1 MADQKKAESAAAKQA
16 AEFVGRAVK
25 SFEFLRIPQVIDHP
39 DTGPAQKLL
48 RAAWEAVMN
57 MQFSMLLV
65 RAVGRDLEDKDH
77 RGRVSDSDAD
87 LLRAMI
93 AYAGAGLDASLK
105 QLIRDT
111 VRDLIRTRDDC
122 RKKFLEFTRR
132 HLVAA
137 GTTPSIDIGRLT
149 EVLADDRLPQE
160 VLFEKYEWE
169 LTGDSLQSVEQVER
183 VCGALGITD
192 KELRMR
198 IKEGTLDRMFKGRN
212 QIVHELD
219 LNREG
224 GRTSRSLKDA
234 RVYAV
239 EALSVA
245 QLIINEVAKLLPSKE
260 PTPPT
265 REGAVAASQA
275 RGRPQEV

>member
-1 MADQKKAESAAAKQA
+1 
-16 AEFVGRAVK
+16 
-25 SFEFLRIPQVIDHP
+25 
-39 DTGPAQKLL
+39 
-48 RAAWEAVMN
+48 
-57 MQFSMLLV
+57 V
-65 RAVGRDLEDKDH
+65 RAVTRDLQDKDH

-122 RKKFLEFTRR
+122 RKKFLEFTKRY
-132 HLVAA
+132 LVATGA
-137 GTTPSIDIGRLT
+137 TPSIDIGRLT
-149 EVLADDRLPQE
+149 DVLTDDRVPQE

-169 LTGDSLQSVEQVER
+169 LTGDSLQSVEQVEK
-183 VCGALGITD
+183 VCGALGVSD

-198 IKEGTLDRMFKGRN
+198 IKGGTLDRMFKARN
-212 QIVHELD
+212 EIVHELD
-219 LNREG
+219 LNSEG

-234 RVYAV
+234 RTYAV

-260 PTPPT
+260 PTNEAEPG
-265 REGAVAASQA
+265 GAVPASQGV
-275 RGRPQEV
+275 RGKPRNV